1 MIQGNEDR
9 MNLREKV
16 EALAEALG
24 PSEQTER
31 SVTNNIDLP
40 DSQIKE
46 KSTMASYLPSHLNR
60 SPCACMQKE
69 KK

>member
-1 MIQGNEDR
+1 

-31 SVTNNIDLP
+31 SVTNNVDLP
-40 DSQIKE
+40 DSQIK
-46 KSTMASYLPSHLNR
+46 KSLPWQATSLPISIGLHVHACKKKRNR
-60 SPCACMQKE
+60 IQI
-69 KK
+69 